1 MGGYLAKKKKN
12 IYEIDWIPPISKID
26 LTDYTDSSRLTIL
39 IPNPVS

>member
-26 LTDYTDSSRLTIL
+26 LTEFLQVDYTDS
-39 IPNPVS
+39 